1 MAFRA
6 KAVAAAVVVVA
17 ALVPV
22 PPAAAVEDPPPLAS
36 PAPEPPEAA
45 PPPAPGAPGVAVLLT
60 RLQGLY
66 QDAEQATE
74 TYDAAEEELTALAA
88 RTRRL
93 TRELAGARDAA
104 ARARAEAGRFAR
116 AQYRGRAPQL
126 PLPLRLLFARDARA
140 ALDGERTLR
149 RAAAV
154 EAAAVARTAG
164 RSGGRTPWRARPART
179 STGSRRCWRGSARPA
194 TRPGSGCWRPRGSWR
209 RCRPAN
215 WPPSR
220 SWRRPAPTRPS
231 ARRLRGR
238 VRRRARPGTR
248 ARARRR
254 VRARL
259 RERSPRGRPRLRKPG
274 PRASPEPAAARPDP
288 GTRPVGTA
296 PSAETAPSHLP
307 EPAGAGPSSGTGPP
321 VAFRRPA
328 ARRGPGN
335 GGVPHRTGRSRPP
348 GAGIVRRRP
357 PPTPGRRPWRPG
369 RRSSAR
375 SPTGR

>member
-164 RSGGRTPWRARPART
+164 AE
-179 STGSRRCWRGSARPA
+179 
-194 TRPGSGCWRPRGSWR
+194 
-209 RCRPAN
+209 
-215 WPPSR
+215 
-220 SWRRPAPTRPS
+220 
-231 ARRLRGR
+231 
-238 VRRRARPGTR
+238 RRADALAGA
-248 ARARRR
+248 AREDLDRQQTLLARQRQAR
-254 VRARL
+254 DTARL
-259 RERSPRGRPRLRKPG
+259 RLLEAAGILAALPPG
-274 PRASPEPAAARPDP
+274 ELAALAELEAARADTPL
-288 GTRPVGTA
+288 GTP
-296 PSAETAPSHLP
+296 
-307 EPAGAGPSSGTGPP
+307 PAGAGQETGSARDTGP
-321 VAFRRPA
+321 
-328 ARRGPGN
+328 G
-335 GGVPHRTGRSRPP
+335 TQT
-348 GAGIVRRRP
+348 GAGP
-357 PPTPGRRPWRPG
+357 ATG
-369 RRSSAR
+369 AE
-375 SPTGR
+375 PTGAAPATETGPSRLP